1 MSRSF
6 GNFRRFAQLAAL
18 LAAVS
23 GVTACAAP
31 RYAPR
36 ATPVVRAMETRNLR
50 ELRAERGANES
61 EAHFVE
67 RVRNLQA
74 NADSK
79 ARSGMML
86 PTAETNDPA
95 LRASLARL
103 ALAPTAANH
112 RDVAAAYNPL
122 KIHDMAYQHLSQA
135 IKLERRDAAAYDA
148 RARLWRDLGLPHVA
162 LPDAHRAAYF
172 ASDSPIPQNTLG
184 TVLEALGFVD
194 LARARYQRAL
204 KLDPAAEYA
213 RFNYDR
219 LARPVGTGKKSHTT
233 GTGR

>member
-1 MSRSF
+1 MLRSF
-6 GNFRRFAQLAAL
+6 ANIKRFAQLAAL
-18 LAAVS
+18 LAVAS
-23 GVTACAAP
+23 ALTACGAQ

-61 EAHFVE
+61 QAHFVE

-86 PTAETNDPA
+86 PTAETTDPA

-103 ALAPTAANH
+103 ALGASAARH
-112 RDVAAAYNPL
+112 REVAAAYQRL
-122 KIHDMAYQHLSQA
+122 TIHDMAYEHLSHA
-135 IKLERRDAAAYDA
+135 IRLERRDAAAFDA

-172 ASDSPIPQNTLG
+172 APDSPIPQNTLG
-184 TVLEALGFVD
+184 TVLEALGHLD
-194 LARARYQRAL
+194 GARERYRRAL
-204 KLDPAAEYA
+204 DMDHTVDYA
-213 RFNYDR
+213 RFNYCR
-219 LARPVGTGKKSHTT
+219 LTRGESDISC
-233 GTGR
+233 R